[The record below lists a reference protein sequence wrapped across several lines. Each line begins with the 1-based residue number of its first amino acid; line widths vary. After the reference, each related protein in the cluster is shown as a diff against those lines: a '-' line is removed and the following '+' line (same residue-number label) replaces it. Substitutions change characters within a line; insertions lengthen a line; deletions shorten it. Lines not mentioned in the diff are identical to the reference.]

1 MSVDFNKIYLDKSIN
16 VNRSNQSALCFVD
29 GKIISKSKYS
39 ILNNILTLFNI
50 AHSDITFIHANGI
63 ATVYEFEARLYQ
75 NNIQLSTTDK
85 NLQDVDNLIYDNL
98 LVFIDGVLQSK
109 SEYRVLENKILTFN
123 TAYTNDPNQVF
134 NIIVYASNQSF
145 IRKEIPIKTSPIIT
159 RTFSNEENRTISDIQ
174 SFLDDVSLDSAYDL
188 NNTILFKNGQK
199 INFNDISQPHS
210 EKNHIKLNIAE
221 TGIERLEYIQFV
233 TQTGSSSTKSCNFN
247 AQAGYLSYG
256 PFDDFNKKIPI
267 LYDVIVTFPEQV
279 KLIIDNPREGMF
291 IKETDGYGE
300 LLIIDNNFE
309 TRSIKCK
316 AIQNF
321 KQITYTADEYYLEVP
336 KATSIVKYLAEYDK
350 KFTFLPEILEIFQR
364 LLLDEMQDSIDRLRN
379 IRSISKV
386 DSIHI
391 NKLLSLLGFNLN
403 IKELTIKQRRE
414 LLEELTEFY
423 RRVGTRDSYNLVNI
437 LQNDLKLINMEQLF
451 TPHYPQPRTAVDK
464 IYDYTIDEISGGTGY
479 SVGDFLVVQGTDLSG
494 TVSEVDSN
502 GAIKGFELTTEEGYS
517 QYILDDRE
525 LSSGVEAN
533 FKVTSSPS
541 TYDYDWTITESAGY
555 KVGQRLV
562 TPDELYS
569 IVVKQVSNSGEILDF
584 EESITKGS
592 SAISINAVSLY
603 LDNQK
608 LSLRVTSSPKETSSS
623 AIVFRGQNGGEVQN
637 IYLQR
642 GYYKIIMS
650 GGGGAG
656 GASDTSRGSN
666 YDAPATNGESG
677 EYVEKYFAITE
688 SGANVT
694 CWVGQGGG
702 RVKAK
707 ASDWASYWSD
717 VGGNGY
723 HAGKKGNGRVWQA
736 RYSYGVATAGQGG
749 GSSAVIVN
757 NKLVAEARGGNGG
770 QVQWFDGWKEGEWR
784 TIPGGIGGGGGIV
797 NGGGAAGGNR
807 SGNDFWSKNGADG
820 YIEIHSVESAYTT
833 QVLGD
838 STGIA
843 VGDKFTSID
852 SNVEFTVVSK
862 TKDGNGN
869 TTFEVTPTLGD
880 IPVTGTFK
888 LNPVDTNIKIAK
900 LSIAS
905 KIIEYAYDVTVATP
919 ATYLRENDTF
929 ITSYDGIEFKYV
941 VAQDKDIKGS
951 YSPLTGTKDI
961 NFQKIVG
968 LSNIGQDARISIT
981 SSSNEQ
987 KTEDREYIDF
997 YTPKELGAEEK
1008 KEYRIGSI
1016 DYGLI
1021 TEGTPNSPFPWEVG
1035 EPDIDYM
1042 YISIDAVKSINYG
1055 EITDNI
1061 LGEWVYWLQ
1070 WDRNP
1075 QWYPTNHVEV
1085 ELKMPSGVNLDNYTN
1100 VFAEQFY
1107 ELSSAVLYIHRLIQ
1121 SFYAGNDV
1129 SNSNT
1134 PIIKDDK
1141 GNIIGVTG
1149 APFGI
1154 MNGPIYQTEW
1164 IALTSDPRR
1173 QAAN

>member
-1 MSVDFNKIYLDKSIN
+1 MSVDFNRIYLDKPIT
-16 VNRSNQSALCFVD
+16 VNRSAQSALCFAD
-29 GKIISKSKYS
+29 GKILSKARYS
-39 ILNNILTLFNI
+39 ILNNILTLFDV
-50 AHSDITFIHANGI
+50 AHSDITFMHANGI

-75 NNIQLSTTDK
+75 NNIQLATTDK
-85 NLQDVDNLIYDNL
+85 NLQDVENLIYDNL
-98 LVFIDGVLQSK
+98 LVFVDGILQPK
-109 SEYRVLENKILTFN
+109 SEYRVLENKILMFN
-123 TAYTNDPNQVF
+123 TAYTNDPNKVF

-145 IRKEIPIKTSPIIT
+145 IRKEIPIVKTPVVT
-159 RTFSNEENRTISDIQ
+159 RTFSNETNNTLSDVQ
-174 SFLDDVSLDSAYDL
+174 SFLDDVSLDSVYDV
-188 NNTILFKNGQK
+188 NNTLIFKNGQK
-199 INFNDISQPHS
+199 ISFENISQQYS
-210 EKNHIKLNIAE
+210 EKNRVKLNIAQA
-221 TGIERLEYIQFV
+221 GIERLEYVQFI
-233 TQTGSSSTKSCNFN
+233 TQAGSSSTKSCNFN

-256 PFDDFNKKIPI
+256 PFDDFNKKIPL
-267 LYDVIVTFPEQV
+267 LYDVMVTFPDQV

-291 IKETDGYGE
+291 IKEVDGYGE
-300 LLIIDNNFE
+300 LIIIDNNFE
-309 TRSIKCK
+309 TRSLKCK
-316 AIQNF
+316 AVQTF

-364 LLLDEMQDSIDRLRN
+364 MLLDEIQDSIDRLRD

-386 DSIHI
+386 DSVNI

-451 TPHYPQPRTAVDK
+451 TPHYPQPREAVDR
-464 IYDYTIDEISGGTGY
+464 IYDYKIDEITGGTNY

-494 TVSEVDSN
+494 TVSQVDDD
-502 GAIKGFELTTEEGYS
+502 GAIKGFDLTTEEGYS
-517 QYILDDRE
+517 QYILIDRE
-525 LSSGVEAN
+525 LSSGVEAD
-533 FKVTSSPS
+533 FRVSSSPS
-541 TYDYDWTITESAGY
+541 KYDYDWGVTESAGY

-562 TPDELYS
+562 TPDGLYS
-569 IVVKQVSNSGEILDF
+569 IVVKQVSGTGEILDF
-584 EESITKGS
+584 EESITTGS
-592 SAISINAVSLY
+592 SAISIHAVSLY

-608 LSLRVTSSPKETSSS
+608 LSLKVSSTPKQTASS

-637 IYLQR
+637 IHLPR

-650 GGGGAG
+650 GGGGSG
-656 GASDTSRGSN
+656 GASDTSSGSN

-677 EYVEKYFAITE
+677 EYVEKYFAITDN
-688 SGANVT
+688 GANVT
-694 CWVGQGGG
+694 CWIGQGGG

-717 VGGNGY
+717 TGGNGY
-723 HAGKKGNGRVWQA
+723 KAGKKGNGRVWNA
-736 RYSYGVATAGQGG
+736 RYVYGVATAGQGG

-770 QVQWFDGWKEGEWR
+770 QVQWFNGWKTGVWEV
-784 TIPGGIGGGGGIV
+784 IPGGTGGSGGIV
-797 NGGGAAGGNR
+797 NGGGAAGGGR

-820 YIEIHSVESAYTT
+820 YIEIHSVQAAYTT
-833 QVLGD
+833 QVFGD

-843 VGDKFTSID
+843 VGDKFTSIG
-852 SNVEFTVVSK
+852 SNVEFTVISK
-862 TKDGNGN
+862 SKDSTGNS
-869 TTFEVTPTLGD
+869 TFEVTPALGD

-888 LNPVDTNIKIAK
+888 LNPVDTNISIAK
-900 LSIAS
+900 LSIS
-905 KIIEYAYDVTVATP
+905 SRIVEYTYDVTIATP
-919 ATYLRENDTF
+919 ATYLKANDTF
-929 ITSYDGIEFKYV
+929 ITDYDGVEFKYV
-941 VAQDKDIKGS
+941 IAQDKNTQGS
-951 YSPLTGTKDI
+951 YAPLKGTKDI
-961 NFQKIVG
+961 TFQKLVG
-968 LSNIGQDARISIT
+968 LSNVGQNAKISLT

-997 YTPKELGAEEK
+997 YTAKELGAEPK

-1021 TEGTPNSPFPWEVG
+1021 TEGTPHSPFPWEVG
-1035 EPDIDYM
+1035 EPDIDYL
-1042 YISIDAVKSINYG
+1042 YISTNAVKVIDYG

-1085 ELKMPSGVNLDNYTN
+1085 ELKMPSGVDMDNYTN

-1121 SFYAGNDV
+1121 SFYVGNDV

-1134 PIIKDDK
+1134 PVIKDDK
-1141 GNIIGVTG
+1141 GNVIGMIG

-1154 MNGPIYQTEW
+1154 MNGPIYQTQW